1 MKRLILALA
10 LIACSMPLQARF
22 AEGFAVGGIAG
33 IATGLIASAA
43 AQNCCRPRRVV
54 VYERPTYVV
63 EQPCYRVVETPVYVE
78 QAPVCR
84 RTRRKAQPQVVEKT
98 ITETKTTTDDLEL
111 KKRQL
116 ALEEQKIQLE
126 LIKEKKALI
135 EAEIKQKEL
144 AATQEKTVTKT
155 VSVAQA

>member
-78 QAPVCR
+78 QAPVCSER
-84 RTRRKAQPQVVEKT
+84 VAKLNHKSLRKRLQKQ
-98 ITETKTTTDDLEL
+98 
-111 KKRQL
+111 RQ
-116 ALEEQKIQLE
+116 QQ
-126 LIKEKKALI
+126 
-135 EAEIKQKEL
+135 
-144 AATQEKTVTKT
+144 
-155 VSVAQA
+155 